1 MSLDVS
7 LYSKEKKTVMCY
19 SCMHEHEEQEM
30 LYDANITHNLGKMA
44 GEAGIYKALWR
55 PEEIGA
61 KYAKDI
67 IDIVEKGLSDL
78 KSRPE
83 YFEQFN
89 SQNGWGMYKNF
100 VPFVEEYLDALKQYP
115 NSEIYV
121 SR

>member
-7 LYSKEKKTVMCY
+7 LYSLEKKKVLCY

>member
-7 LYSKEKKTVMCY
+7 LYSAEKKTVMCY
-19 SCMHEHEEQEM
+19 FCMHEHEEQEM

-44 GEAGIYKALWR
+44 AKAGIYKALWR

-67 IDIVEKGLSDL
+67 IEIVEKGLADL
-78 KSRPE
+78 KARPE

-89 SQNGWGMYKNF
+89 SPNGWGMYEHF
-100 VPFVEEYLDALKQYP
+100 VPFVSDYLDALKENP
-115 NSEIYV
+115 DAEIHI